1 MKRAYIYIICIISL
15 VIILFFILKH
25 NKNVIKEVPY
35 YVSEFQWD
43 AMDTDVM
50 KMPNGKFAVCTYHK
64 NTNTIDVNYLEEEY
78 QKYFLDDGTEID
90 DEGKPAFPDGYIVQK
105 FHETLEVPP
114 ERKRKKGFQR
124 FVCDW
129 IGGIGNTNRINA
141 LKYNRYDYSLGAS
154 YIDYLSKKF
163 DLKQNESNGCNGI
176 DYLLIILRNSFGQC
190 ADSFLGVETIMENF
204 TEISINQVQIG
215 DVGIAYICDENV
227 PGICIGYDNEKNPIF
242 TINSIVPKDS
252 KTVCATKKM
261 IKEYM
266 KPKALDIK
274 SKYIVSNCLLSDS
287 LNERDRTKETCG
299 IKNRYFYK
307 FYSTHSAIPFVDK
320 ETDGTSK
327 NKDLIIEDIDYYNNQ
342 SNYRDLLD
350 KGEWTGDDLGTR
362 WNEEHKRVQ
371 EILKE
376 EKQKRIDYIF
386 SIPDVK
392 IVEIYPETEIEID
405 NVNENSEEIIPLD

>member
-1 MKRAYIYIICIISL
+1 MKRAYIYIIGIISL

-90 DEGKPAFPDGYIVQK
+90 DEGKPAFPDGYIVQNLY
-105 FHETLEVPP
+105 ETLEVPT
-114 ERKRKKGFQR
+114 ERKTKKGFQR

-129 IGGIGNTNRINA
+129 IGSLIGI
-141 LKYNRYDYSLGAS
+141 RYENKLNVKRHEYSYGAS
-154 YIDYLSKKF
+154 YIDYMSKKW
-163 DLKQNESNGCNGI
+163 DLTRKEEYGCNEL
-176 DYLLIILRNSFGQC
+176 DYLFLILRNSFGQC
-190 ADSFLGVETIMENF
+190 ADSFLGIERISNEF
-204 TEISINQVQIG
+204 DEIIIDKVQIG
-215 DVGIAYICDENV
+215 DIGFAYICNENV
-227 PGICIGYDNEKNPIF
+227 PGICIGFDKDSNPIF
-242 TINSIVPKDS
+242 SIMSYVPKFENL
-252 KTVCATKKM
+252 KRMTKELA
-261 IKEYM
+261 KEYNIN
-266 KPKALDIK
+266 IK
-274 SKYIVSNCLLSDS
+274 KYYYCNNILLTDQ
-287 LNERDRTKETCG
+287 LEEKNRTKETCG
-299 IKNRYFYK
+299 IKDRYFYK
-307 FYSTHSAIPFVDK
+307 FYSTHSAIPFIDK

-327 NKDLIIEDIDYYNNQ
+327 NKDLIIQDIDYYNNQ

-405 NVNENSEEIIPLD
+405 NVNENSEEIIQLD